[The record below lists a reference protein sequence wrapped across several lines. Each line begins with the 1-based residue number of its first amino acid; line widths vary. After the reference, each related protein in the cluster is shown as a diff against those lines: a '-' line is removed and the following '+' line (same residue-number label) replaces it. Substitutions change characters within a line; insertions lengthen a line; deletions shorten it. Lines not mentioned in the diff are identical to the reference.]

1 MNYSPE
7 LSTGTAI
14 ALVLFATFLWN
25 TWAISLKYLGD
36 YPIDGFF
43 ITMFA
48 TSLLIVW
55 GVGFILDGSAL
66 IGNIQDVYAGDPS
79 RIVVTLLCGFLYVI
93 GIRIGLQVMAL
104 IGLSLT
110 QPIASSIS
118 IFIGTFTAAAIGG
131 IPSGFSLPRMII
143 ACIFLF
149 TAVGLSVLTGRLRSD
164 GQAKAQVKSELQ
176 YSVRDVWKSVGLVI
190 VSSLFI
196 QAYTLSI
203 SYGLRSITQKNGMEV
218 LPFMV
223 MLVTGAFIGAVLM
236 SGGILTVNRQWG
248 TVRQA
253 SFSLHKF
260 GVFAGFFHYGGNII
274 HTYATA
280 FLSSAISWP
289 LGISGGI
296 WPQFWGLVY
305 GEYKGSPPR
314 VYISLSFAL
323 IFNLLGMFLVA
334 SMTF

>member
-7 LSTGTAI
+7 LSTSSAI
-14 ALVLFATFLWN
+14 AFVLFATFLWN

-36 YPIDGFF
+36 YPIDGFY
-43 ITMFA
+43 ITMFV

-55 GVGFILDGSAL
+55 GVGFAVDGKAL
-66 IGNIQDVYAGDPS
+66 IQNIQDVYADDPS
-79 RIVVTLLCGFLYVI
+79 RILVTILCGFGYVI
-93 GIRIGLQVMAL
+93 GMRLGLQVMSL

-110 QPIASSIS
+110 QPISSSIS
-118 IFIGTFTAAAIGG
+118 IFIGTMTAAMIGG
-131 IPSGFSLPRMII
+131 VPSGFSVPRMII

-149 TAVGLSVLTGRLRSD
+149 TAVGLSVHTGRLRSD
-164 GQAKAQVKSELQ
+164 AQAEAKVKSSLQ
-176 YSVRDVWKSVGLVI
+176 YSVSDVWKSVGLVI
-190 VSSLFI
+190 ISSLFI
-196 QAYTLSI
+196 QAYTIAI
-203 SYGLRSITQKNGMEV
+203 SYGLRSVTQENGLEV

-223 MLVTGAFIGAVLM
+223 MLVTGAFIGAMLL
-236 SGGILTVNRQWG
+236 SGSILTITRQWDS
-248 TVRQA
+248 VRNA
-253 SFSLHKF
+253 PLSIHKF
-260 GVFAGFFHYGGNII
+260 GVFAGLFHYGGNII

-314 VYISLSFAL
+314 VYISLSCAL
-323 IFNLLGMFLVA
+323 IFNLIGMILVA
-334 SMTF
+334 SMTI